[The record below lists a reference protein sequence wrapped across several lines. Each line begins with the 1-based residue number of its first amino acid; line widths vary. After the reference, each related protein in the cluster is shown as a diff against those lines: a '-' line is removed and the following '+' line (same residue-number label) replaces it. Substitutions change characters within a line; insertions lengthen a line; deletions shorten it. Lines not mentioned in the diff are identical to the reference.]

1 MCYKWDAL
9 TCGATK
15 VRLSAMAATVN
26 LTSGSCCRAVAVGR
40 WSMLSIGQGSSWSEV
55 SLERKRGRGR
65 RKRGR
70 ERNSKRVGREKERE
84 KEGGRE
90 RNDQRVG
97 GEGEVHFSSHCC
109 HNRSEK
115 MNYDELATR

>member
-1 MCYKWDAL
+1 MCDECEHYKWDAP

-26 LTSGSCCRAVAVGR
+26 LAPGSCCRAVAVGR
-40 WSMLSIGQGSSWSEV
+40 WSMLSIGQGRSWSEPD
-55 SLERKRGRGR
+55 LEGKGGGGR

-84 KEGGRE
+84 R
-90 RNDQRVG
+90 RW
-97 GEGEVHFSSHCC
+97 
-109 HNRSEK
+109 
-115 MNYDELATR
+115 